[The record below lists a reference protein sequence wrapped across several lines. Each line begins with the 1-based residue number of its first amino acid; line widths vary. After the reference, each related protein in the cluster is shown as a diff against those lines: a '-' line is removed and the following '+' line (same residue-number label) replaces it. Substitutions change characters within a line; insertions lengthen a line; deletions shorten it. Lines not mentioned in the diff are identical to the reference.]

1 MDPIAC
7 PSCGLMLRTHGR
19 FDDDGEVYDAGPLPP
34 DKPVVC
40 IACLAVIVLEG
51 SNVRAL
57 STSEVEALPF
67 ELRKT
72 IEETRAIAEAI
83 TMKSEA

>member
-40 IACLAVIVLEG
+40 IACLAVIVVEG

-57 STSEVEALPF
+57 TALDVETLPLD
-67 ELRKT
+67 LRKT
-72 IEETRAIAEAI
+72 IEETRAIASAI
-83 TMKSEA
+83 AMKSEA